1 MAHAAIGEMTQ
12 KLQEFQEWSDMA
24 GKQMVVMK
32 EQVAAS
38 DSAHKEMTTEWEKRE
53 ELTRKLHEFQS
64 WSQQV
69 QATMAKLEAIT
80 QEKEEDIVRLRERC
94 QELEAAPTS
103 EMAMQAEARASAAE
117 DVAVSLRKDLEEA
130 GAQQL
135 EAECRA
141 KGAMELAEALQDD
154 IKLAARSDAEAKVKE
169 AKDGMAKMEQDLVA
183 LQNTHAKLQESTT
196 REERLLLRE
205 EEL

>member
-1 MAHAAIGEMTQ
+1 M
-12 KLQEFQEWSDMA
+12 W
-24 GKQMVVMK
+24 
-32 EQVAAS
+32 
-38 DSAHKEMTTEWEKRE
+38 
-53 ELTRKLHEFQS
+53 
-64 WSQQV
+64 
-69 QATMAKLEAIT
+69 
-80 QEKEEDIVRLRERC
+80 LRERC

-103 EMAMQAEARASAAE
+103 EMAMQAEALASAAE

-154 IKLAARSDAEAKVKE
+154 IKLARSDAEAKVKE